1 MRLLDS
7 PRRRRRLTWAAAALG
22 AAALVVV
29 LTVVIGD
36 RSPGNPAPTRNEG
49 PAQLASTVRYRLS
62 AADRRKISAL
72 FAVWMPAAVGREDA
86 RVAWRYAGPEL
97 RAAAPYPEWV
107 KGTMPVPTY
116 PIAATG
122 LDGWR
127 ALDVERDAVVFNV
140 LAHARPGAHVSD
152 WVFAGRVVRRGAGWA
167 VNEIYTIAL
176 MNPVRHTTHEVGPAD
191 FQAPPT
197 SSGRAEPAGPSFLG
211 HGWLLAGIAVPAL
224 VLLGLLAAGLVAL
237 LRSRR
242 WKRSVRAAGRNE
254 LPPLPASYRRS

>member
-1 MRLLDS
+1 MVI
-7 PRRRRRLTWAAAALG
+7 
-22 AAALVVV
+22 VVV
-29 LTVVIGD
+29 GGQ
-36 RSPGNPAPTRNEG
+36 SPPNPAPTRNEG

-72 FAVWMPAAVGREDA
+72 FAVWMPAAVGREDP

-97 RAAAPYPEWV
+97 RAAAPFEEWA

-116 PIAATG
+116 PISAAG

-127 ALDVERDAVVFNV
+127 ALDVERNQVVFNV
-140 LAHARPGAHVSD
+140 LAHPRPGAHVSD
-152 WVFAGRVVRRGAGWA
+152 WVFAGRVVRRGTGWA

-176 MNPVRHTTHEVGPAD
+176 MNPVRHSTHEVGPAD
-191 FQAPPT
+191 FQAPPPST
-197 SSGRAEPAGPSFLG
+197 GRSEPAGASFLG
-211 HGWLLAGIAVPAL
+211 HGWLLAGLAVPAL
-224 VLLGLLAAGLVAL
+224 VVLGLLAAGLVAL

-242 WKRSVRAAGRNE
+242 WKRTVRAAGRNE